1 MSDESSNVANLLDL
15 SRQIHRL
22 WFSNDVPF
30 RRIVGRR
37 FDVILSTEQTSTTIR
52 SVVSDDDVDIQNVGG
67 SSDRRF
73 GFETAAQQRSEKD
86 KKFQFIY

>member
-37 FDVILSTEQTSTTIR
+37 FDVILSTEQTSATIR

-73 GFETAAQQRSEKD
+73 GFETAAQQRSEEE

>member
-37 FDVILSTEQTSTTIR
+37 FDVILSTEQTSATIR

-73 GFETAAQQRSEKD
+73 GFETAAQQRSEEE
-86 KKFQFIY
+86 KKFQLIY